1 MTMPRNLE
9 QVDYDPFAQGTFN
22 YAVATTE
29 AQREMF
35 LSVMIGGA
43 DASRAYNES
52 ISIQLNGN
60 INIEHFNRAIQEL
73 INRHDILR
81 STFNNDGTLLFISNE
96 GNANIQLIDLSSKSA
111 AEQKEWITKREVE
124 EVTEEFDLLNGPLSR
139 FTIAKL
145 SNTESYFIFTAHHII
160 CDGWSTSLLMQELSI
175 YYSDLQQG
183 KNFSQQQL
191 PKFYDYARFTR
202 DLAASAEGK
211 ETIDWW
217 KKQYADE
224 IPVTDWPADLVR
236 PANRTFNAK
245 RIDHLIDEN
254 LVAALK
260 QYAKSSGV
268 SMVTA
273 LLSTFSAFVHRI
285 SRQDDVIV
293 GLPSAGQNA
302 EGFAELAGHCVNLL
316 PIRSKVNKGQS
327 FAEYLQERKKALFD
341 SYDHQHFTFGSLLK
355 ELSIPRDPSRIPLV
369 PIVFNVDLG
378 FTDGF
383 RFEGANFKF
392 HSNPRHYE
400 NFEIFINASGS
411 ENKIILECT
420 FNTDLF
426 APEMMSIRMREY
438 EIFIKQVIENPGAA
452 IQSHDFRAPAEKQLL
467 EQLNNTDFNYDYSSG
482 IHGVIS
488 KVAKKYPVNYAA
500 ISRDDEYKYKDFEKD
515 TDALAKKLL
524 AKGIKPGSVIGV
536 CLERTVFIPATLVAV
551 LKTNSCYLPLDP
563 EFPADRIRF
572 MIEDSAAA
580 VLITSKGIAEKLKFK
595 ENVLI
600 LDEVMAEPEVEKELP
615 VFTNPDS
622 PAYYLYTSGSTGI
635 PKGVVIRHRSVV
647 NLIEH
652 FRKELNFQPGQN
664 FFSVTTVSFDIS
676 VLEIFLPLMS
686 GGAVYMGLKE
696 ESTDGRAI
704 DELKRWCDLHY
715 MQATPATWELLL
727 AQGWKGDKK
736 LVVLC
741 GGEALRKELAEK
753 LLANFKEVHNVYGP
767 TETTVWSTTAIVN
780 ESMLSDQ
787 RFGSI
792 PLGKP
797 MLNTKIK
804 ITDAAGNETPL
815 GVPGQLL
822 IGGDGVAQGYHN
834 RDELNAEKFITLSNG
849 ERFYQT
855 GDLVKLF
862 HDGQLAFIQRNDE
875 QVKVRGYRIELGEV
889 ESALNK
895 CEGVKQGVVMVSKG
909 NDGDNYL
916 AAYYMTTTGGE
927 LDLKTLREQMK
938 GFIPDYMVPSHFV
951 YQNIFPLTPNGK
963 VDRKQLPDPLKAI
976 VEVVEVEEMTE
987 SQKQIA
993 AIWEKFLGKRP
1004 RLDDDFFDLG
1014 GHSLL
1019 ALQSLTE
1026 LEKKTG
1032 VRLPLATFFK
1042 NRTVRMMSEMYGE
1055 GDTEAAWKPLILLRE
1070 GTNKAMQPLFIV
1082 HGISG
1087 NIFKFYTLTTW
1098 MNPERNIYGLQ
1109 AVGLDGK
1116 ERPLSTIEE
1125 MAARHI
1131 DEIKKIQ
1138 PKGPYALAGGPCGGL
1153 IAYEMAI
1160 QLKKMGETVNYLA
1173 LLDLEASDSVSS
1185 LPPGIREI
1193 RKGQLF
1199 AVRAIKRVHTFA
1211 TANEIERKEYLKKKK
1226 EEATKSADEY
1236 ESWVD
1241 RHKLSGTLGEEAT
1254 RNFKAVEAN
1263 NYQVIKN
1270 YKPGIY
1276 EGDAVLFRTE
1286 DTYYNNTYTY
1296 DLGWK
1301 KIIKGNLTIL
1311 KNSGNHNT
1319 MIFNPNAST
1328 LALKLDEGLLK
1339 AGAK

>member
-1 MTMPRNLE
+1 MQKYFE
-9 QVDYDPFAQGTFN
+9 QVEYDPFTKGSYN

-29 AQREMF
+29 AQREIF
-35 LSVMIGGA
+35 LSVLIGGE

-52 ISIQLNGN
+52 ISIQLSGK
-60 INIEHFNRAIQEL
+60 INIENFKRAIQEL

-81 STFNNDGTLLFISNE
+81 STFNHDGTLLFISE
-96 GNANIQLIDLSSKSA
+96 KGNANIEFNELSNKSVTD
-111 AEQKEWITKREVE
+111 QKEWITTRERK
-124 EVTEEFDLLNGPLSR
+124 EVAEEFDLLNGPLSK
-139 FTIAKL
+139 FTIVKL
-145 SNTESYFIFTAHHII
+145 SNNESYFIFTAHHII
-160 CDGWSTSLLMQELSI
+160 CDGWSTSLLMQELSN
-175 YYSDLQQG
+175 YYSTLQQE
-183 KNFSQQQL
+183 KNISQQLL

-202 DLAASAEGK
+202 ELDASQEGRN
-211 ETIDWW
+211 TIDWW
-217 KKQYADE
+217 IKQYSEE

-245 RIDHLIDEN
+245 RIDHLLDES
-254 LVAALK
+254 LVASIK
-260 QYAKSSGV
+260 QFAKSSGV

-273 LLSTFSAFVHRI
+273 LLSTFSAFAHRI
-285 SRQDDVIV
+285 TRQDDIII

-316 PIRSKVNKGQS
+316 PLRSKVSREKT
-327 FAEYLQERKKALFD
+327 FTEYLHERKKALFD

-355 ELSIPRDPSRIPLV
+355 ELHIPRDPSRIPLV

-383 RFEGANFKF
+383 RFDGAEFKF
-392 HSNPRHYE
+392 HSNPRQYE
-400 NFEIFINASGS
+400 NFEIFINASGN

-426 APEMMSIRMREY
+426 AQEMMLIRLQEY
-438 EIFIKQVIENPGAA
+438 EIFIKHLIENPEASM
-452 IQSHDFRAPAEKQLL
+452 QSHDFRSPTEKHLL
-467 EQLNNTDFNYDYSSG
+467 NQLNSTDYKYDYSSG

-488 KVAKKYPVNYAA
+488 KVAKKYPNNYAA
-500 ISRDDEYKYKDFEKD
+500 ISRDDEFKYKVFEKD
-515 TDALAKKLL
+515 AEQLAKKLI
-524 AKGIKPGSVIGV
+524 AKGVKPGSVIGV
-536 CLERTVFIPATLVAV
+536 CLERTVFIPVCLVAI
-551 LKTNSCYLPLDP
+551 LKTNSSYLPLDP

-572 MIEDSAAA
+572 MIEDSAST
-580 VLITSKGIAEKLKFK
+580 VLITSKSIAEKLKFK
-595 ENVLI
+595 ENILI
-600 LDEVMAEPEVEKELP
+600 LDELIAEPEVEFKLP
-615 VFTNPDS
+615 IFTNPDS

-635 PKGVVIRHRSVV
+635 PKGVVIRHRSVI

-652 FRKELNFQPGQN
+652 FRRELNFQPGQN

-753 LLANFKEVHNVYGP
+753 LLKNFKQVHNVYGP

-780 ESMLSDQ
+780 KSMLNDP

-804 ITDAAGNETPL
+804 ITDASGNETPL

-834 RDELNAEKFITLSNG
+834 RAELNAEKFITLSSG
-849 ERFYQT
+849 ERYYLT

-895 CEGVKQGVVMVSKG
+895 CDGIKQGVVMLRNS

-916 AAYYMTTTGGE
+916 AAYYLTTTGGNI
-927 LDLKTLREQMK
+927 DLKTLREQMK

-976 VEVVEVEEMTE
+976 VEVLDVEEMTD

-993 AIWEKFLGKRP
+993 EIWEKFLGKRP

-1042 NRTVRMMSEMYGE
+1042 NRTVRMMSEMYGD

-1070 GTNKAMQPLFIV
+1070 GTNKSLQSLFIV

-1116 ERPLSTIEE
+1116 ENPLATIEE

-1131 DEIKKIQ
+1131 EEIRKTQ

-1160 QLKKMGETVNYLA
+1160 QLSKLNEKVNYLA
-1173 LLDLEASDSVSS
+1173 LLDLEARDMVSS
-1185 LPPGIREI
+1185 LPPIIKQIRVA
-1193 RKGQLF
+1193 QLF
-1199 AVRAIKRVHTFA
+1199 LVRAIKRVYIFT
-1211 TANEIERKEYLKKKK
+1211 TSNETERKEYIKKKN
-1226 EEATKSADEY
+1226 EEVTKSSDKY

-1241 RHKLSGTLGEEAT
+1241 RHKLSGSLGEEAT

-1263 NYQVIKN
+1263 NYIVIKH

-1276 EGDAVLFRTE
+1276 QGDAILFRTE
-1286 DTYYNNTYTY
+1286 DTYYNNTYSY

-1301 KIIKGNLTIL
+1301 KIIKGKLTIL

-1328 LALKLDEGLLK
+1328 LALKIDEGLTKSVLR
-1339 AGAK
+1339 